1 MITDEIDMLSQPAQV
16 GFQPRPEPRSESG
29 IRRFDKRSDAS
40 DRCSSF
46 HSSLATSRV
55 TTIAVARPDES
66 PGARE
71 SLETW
76 LLEGLTPS
84 VGGQLVVVVGLSAAI
99 LGVL

>member
-1 MITDEIDMLSQPAQV
+1 MTTDEIDMLSQPAPV
-16 GFQPRPEPRSESG
+16 GFQPRPEPGSESA
-29 IRRFDKRSDAS
+29 IRRFDAS

-46 HSSLATSRV
+46 HSSLLPTWPGTTSE
-55 TTIAVARPDES
+55 VARPDES

-84 VGGQLVVVVGLSAAI
+84 VGGRLVVVVGLSAAI